1 MKKIII
7 SDVTLRDGNHAVN
20 HRINLKT
27 IREYCIFA
35 ESANIPIVE
44 VGHGNGLGAS
54 SLSIGRSYVSDNL
67 ALKEARKVLKKTKL
81 SVHSIPG
88 FSTLDHLKSAIDC
101 GVDIF
106 RIGCNSTEIDTIV
119 KQVEFCKKNNVET
132 WGVLMM
138 FHLVYLDKEYLKKIK
153 FLKDIGLK
161 TVVIMD
167 SAGCLLPADVKQIF
181 LNIKKFKLNLGFH
194 AHNNFGCAVYN
205 SIEALNAGA
214 TIIDASMRGFGAGAG
229 NAQLE
234 VLLTILKKN
243 KLIFKIN
250 LDNIY
255 QMSENFK
262 SLLENNGL
270 NYINAFSEPMN
281 MLSANYGLFSGFAS
295 QVNFF
300 SKKFNLSKLESFK
313 AIAEK
318 KLVAGQED
326 LIMNIIYNL
335 KNKNKVHS
343 KIK

>member
-20 HRINLKT
+20 HRLGLKT
-27 IREYCIFA
+27 IQEYCSFVEKA
-35 ESANIPIVE
+35 KIPIVE

-54 SLSIGRSYVSDNL
+54 SLSIGRSYVSDNK
-67 ALKEARKVLKKTKL
+67 ALKKAKNILKKTKL

-88 FSTLDHLKSAIDC
+88 FSTLDDIKSAIDC

-119 KQVEFCKKNNVET
+119 KQVEYCKKNNVEA

-138 FHLVYLDKEYLKKIK
+138 FHLIYPNRDYLKKIK

-161 TVVIMD
+161 TVIIMD
-167 SAGCLLPADVKQIF
+167 SAGCLLPSDVKKIF
-181 LNIKKFKLNLGFH
+181 LNIKKFKLNFGFH
-194 AHNNFGCAVYN
+194 AHNNLGCAVYN

-214 TIIDASMRGFGAGAG
+214 TILDASMRGFGAGAG
-229 NAQLE
+229 NTQLE
-234 VLLTILKKN
+234 VLLTILKNK
-243 KLIFKIN
+243 KLIPEIN
-250 LDNIY
+250 LDIVY

-262 SLLENNGL
+262 FLLENNGL

-281 MLSANYGLFSGFAS
+281 VLSANFGLFSGFAS

-300 SKKFNLSKLESFK
+300 SKKFKLSKLESFK

-326 LIMNIIYNL
+326 LIMNIMYNL
-335 KNKNKVHS
+335 KNKKNFS
-343 KIK
+343 